1 MKVIN
6 LRCDQ
11 EHAFEGWFGS
21 EDDYV
26 SQSERGLVHCPV
38 CDSAGVRKLPS
49 APHLNIGN
57 PRQARQTPVPG
68 MTPAQ
73 MRLLESVRQ
82 LIAASEDV
90 GERFVEEARK
100 IHYKEAEQR
109 SIRGVASAE
118 DRAVLEDEGIDIL
131 TVPWPLGVK
140 ETMQ

>member
-11 EHAFEGWFGS
+11 EHAFEGWFAS

-26 SQSERGLVHCPV
+26 SQSGRGLVHCPV
-38 CDSAGVRKLPS
+38 CDSAVVRKLPS

-57 PRQARQTPVPG
+57 AQPARPMPVPG

-73 MRLLESVRQ
+73 MQLLESVRQ
-82 LIAASEDV
+82 LIASSEDV

-100 IHYKEAEQR
+100 IHYEEAERR

-118 DRAVLEDEGIDIL
+118 DRAALEDEGIDVL
-131 TVPWPLGVK
+131 TVPWPVGAK